1 MLILRD
7 IIFPYCTLQ
16 MHKAEPQAWCRREH
30 KIGGG
35 NPEDT
40 GVMADIK
47 EEKWPGKDSPNSI
60 LNRIFI

>member
-1 MLILRD
+1 
-7 IIFPYCTLQ
+7 